1 MRIPES
7 KRGKLIAIA
16 VLIGAAAVAFF
27 LYRRYFPEF
36 DLQQLLDDFAN
47 LLGDWTYLIV
57 GLLAFL
63 ETGAFVG
70 LLVPGETAMTLGGAV
85 AGLGVI
91 NLYLLIA
98 IAWSMAFFGD
108 SFSFMLGRKL
118 GRDFVINHG
127 PRVRVTRERF
137 EQVEDYFERHGGKT
151 VLIGRF
157 VGVVRALAPFVAGT
171 SGMSYRAFAPY
182 SILGAGLQVT
192 SNIIL
197 GYVFARSIDSAAEYS
212 GLAALVL
219 GSLIVVT
226 VIAVVSFRFF
236 RVAENRA
243 KTVRWMGSNRLTRPL
258 VELGRRLKP
267 QYQFLLDRLTP
278 GGKFGLEFTTLA
290 AILAVSSFVFIAFAR
305 IFAADPG
312 PTPGDLEA
320 FDIVDLI
327 RSGWLTE
334 LSKVVTWL
342 GSSAFLGPL
351 AALTAVFLAVNRRW
365 ADFWILVLSALVI
378 VFGVDFFKEEI
389 GRPRPEGGL
398 VAVDSLS
405 YPSGHAAYSVFYTW
419 LAVTIAVRIRP
430 AMTRSTA
437 LVLCGLGLTVVVGL
451 SRVYLGVHYLSD
463 VTGGWAFGAF
473 FFALFGAVAL
483 IATQLSKN

>member
-1 MRIPES
+1 LRLPDS
-7 KRGKLIAIA
+7 RRGKLIAL
-16 VLIGAAAVAFF
+16 VSLVAAAVVVFL
-27 LYRRYFPEF
+27 LYRRFFPEF

-47 LLGDWTYLIV
+47 LLGNWTYLIV

-91 NLYLLIA
+91 NIYLLIA
-98 IAWSMAFFGD
+98 IAWSMAFLGD
-108 SFSFMLGRKL
+108 SFSFMLGRRL
-118 GRDFVINHG
+118 GRNFVLDHG
-127 PRVRVTRERF
+127 SKVRVTKERF
-137 EQVEDYFERHGGKT
+137 EQVEEYFEKHGGKT
-151 VLIGRF
+151 VLVGRF
-157 VGVVRALAPFVAGT
+157 VGIVRALAPFVAGT
-171 SGMSYRAFAPY
+171 SGMSYRGFAPY

-226 VIAVVSFRFF
+226 VTVVVVFRFL
-236 RVAENRA
+236 RVAENRSKA
-243 KTVRWMGSNRLTRPL
+243 VRWMESHRLTRPL
-258 VELGRRLKP
+258 TDLARRLRP
-267 QYQFLLDRLTP
+267 QYRFLLDRLTP

-305 IFAADPG
+305 IFSSDPG

-320 FDIVDLI
+320 FDFVGLI
-327 RSGWLTE
+327 RTDWLTGF
-334 LSKVVTWL
+334 SKAFTWL
-342 GSSAFLGPL
+342 GSSTFLGPVAAITATVL
-351 AALTAVFLAVNRRW
+351 AINRRW
-365 ADFWILVLSALVI
+365 ADFWVLLLSAVMI
-378 VFGVDFFKEEI
+378 VVGVDFFKDEI

-398 VAVDSLS
+398 VAVDSFS

-437 LVLCGLGLTVVVGL
+437 LVLFGLSLTILVGL

-463 VTGGWAFGAF
+463 VTGGWAFSAF
-473 FFALFGAVAL
+473 FFAFFAAVAL
-483 IATQLSKN
+483 IVTQLSKN

>member
-1 MRIPES
+1 MRLPES
-7 KRGKLIAIA
+7 RRGKLIALIA
-16 VLIGAAAVAFF
+16 LAAAAAAVFL
-27 LYRRYFPEF
+27 LYRRFFPEF

-57 GLLAFL
+57 GTLAFL
-63 ETGAFVG
+63 ETGAFIG

-98 IAWSMAFFGD
+98 IAWSMAFLGD

-118 GRDFVINHG
+118 GRNFVLDHG

-137 EQVEDYFERHGGKT
+137 EQVEDYFARHGGKT

-171 SGMSYRAFAPY
+171 SGMSYRGFAPY
-182 SILGAGLQVT
+182 SILGSGLQVT

-212 GLAALVL
+212 GMVALVL

-226 VIAVVSFRFF
+226 VAAVVGFRFF
-236 RVAENRA
+236 RVAGNRQ
-243 KTVRWMGSNRLTRPL
+243 KTIHWMDSHRLVRPL
-258 VELGRRLKP
+258 VNLGRRLRP
-267 QYQFLLDRLTP
+267 QLQFLVDRLTP

-305 IFAADPG
+305 IFSADPG

-320 FDIVDLI
+320 FDIVGVI
-327 RSGWLTE
+327 RTEWLTE
-334 LSKVVTWL
+334 FSKVFTWL
-342 GSSAFLGPL
+342 GSSAIVGPL
-351 AALTAVFLAVNRRW
+351 AALTAIVLALNRRW
-365 ADFWILVLSALVI
+365 SDFWVLVLSCVTIVI
-378 VFGVDFFKEEI
+378 GVDFFKEDI
-389 GRPRPEGGL
+389 GRPRPDGGL
-398 VAVDSLS
+398 VVTDTLS
-405 YPSGHAAYSVFYTW
+405 YPSGHAANSVFYTW
-419 LAVTIAVRIRP
+419 LAVTVAVRIRP
-430 AMTRSTA
+430 TMTRST
-437 LVLCGLGLTVVVGL
+437 GLILAGLTLTGLVGL
-451 SRVYLGVHYLSD
+451 SRVYLEVHYLSD
-463 VTGGWAFGAF
+463 VTGGWAFAAF
-473 FFALFGAVAL
+473 FFAFFAAVAL
-483 IATQLSKN
+483 VVTQLRKN

>member
-1 MRIPES
+1 LRLPES
-7 KRGKLIAIA
+7 HRGKLVALA
-16 VLIGAAAVAFF
+16 VLAAAAVVAFL
-27 LYRRYFPEF
+27 LYRRFFPEF

-70 LLVPGETAMTLGGAV
+70 LLVPGETAMILGGAV

-98 IAWSMAFFGD
+98 IAWSMAFLGD
-108 SFSFMLGRKL
+108 SFSFMLGRRL
-118 GRDFVINHG
+118 GRGFVLRHG

-137 EQVEDYFERHGGKT
+137 EQVEDYFDRHGGKT

-157 VGVVRALAPFVAGT
+157 VGLVRALAPFVAGT
-171 SGMSYRAFAPY
+171 SGMSYRGFAPY
-182 SILGAGLQVT
+182 SILGSGLQVS

-197 GYVFARSIDSAAEYS
+197 GYVFARSIESAAEYS
-212 GLAALVL
+212 GLVALVL
-219 GSLIVVT
+219 GSLIAVT
-226 VIAVVSFRFF
+226 VSVVVCFRFF
-236 RVAENRA
+236 RVAENRS
-243 KTVRWMGSNRLTRPL
+243 KTVRWMEAHGPTRPL
-258 VELGRRLKP
+258 VDFGRRLRP
-267 QYQFLLDRLTP
+267 QFRFLVDRLTP
-278 GGKFGLEFTTLA
+278 GGRFGLEFTTLM

-305 IFAADPG
+305 VFSSDPG

-320 FDIVDLI
+320 FDVAGAI
-327 RSGWLTE
+327 RSDWLTSF
-334 LSKVVTWL
+334 SKAFTWL
-342 GSSAFLGPL
+342 GSSAFLGPVAAVTAIVL
-351 AALTAVFLAVNRRW
+351 AFNRRW
-365 ADFWILVLSALVI
+365 ADFWTLVLAATAIVI
-378 VFGVDFFKEEI
+378 GVDFFKDEVA
-389 GRPRPEGGL
+389 RPRPEGGL
-398 VAVDSLS
+398 VEVDSLS

-437 LVLCGLGLTVVVGL
+437 LVLSGLALTALVGL

-463 VTGGWAFGAF
+463 VTGGWALGAF
-473 FFALFGAVAL
+473 FVAYFAAVAL
-483 IATQLSKN
+483 IVTQLRKN

>member
-1 MRIPES
+1 MRLPES
-7 KRGKLIAIA
+7 RRGRLIALA
-16 VLIGAAAVAFF
+16 ALVVAAVIAFL
-27 LYRRYFPEF
+27 LYRRFFPEF

-57 GLLAFL
+57 GTLAFL

-98 IAWSMAFFGD
+98 IAWTMAFLGD

-118 GRDFVINHG
+118 GRNFVLDHG
-127 PRVRVTRERF
+127 SKVRVTRERF
-137 EQVEDYFERHGGKT
+137 EQVEQYFEKHGGKT

-157 VGVVRALAPFVAGT
+157 VGIVRALAPFVAGT
-171 SGMSYRAFAPY
+171 SGMSYRGFAPY

-212 GLAALVL
+212 GLAALIL

-226 VIAVVSFRFF
+226 VTAVVSFRFF
-236 RVAENRA
+236 RVAENRS
-243 KTVRWMGSNRLTRPL
+243 KTVRWMESHRLTRPL
-258 VELGRRLKP
+258 VELSRRLKP
-267 QYQFLLDRLTP
+267 QFRFLVDRLTP
-278 GGKFGLEFTTLA
+278 GGRFGLEFTTLA

-305 IFAADPG
+305 IFSSDPG

-320 FDIVDLI
+320 FDIVGVIQTD
-327 RSGWLTE
+327 WLT
-334 LSKVVTWL
+334 SFTKVFTWL
-342 GSSAFLGPL
+342 GSSAFLGPV
-351 AALTAVFLAVNRRW
+351 AAVTAVILALNRRW
-365 ADFWILVLSALVI
+365 ADFWILVLSFVTI
-378 VFGVDFFKEEI
+378 VVGVDFFKDDI
-389 GRPRPEGGL
+389 ARPRPEGGL

-405 YPSGHAAYSVFYTW
+405 YPSGHAANSVFYTW

-437 LVLCGLGLTVVVGL
+437 LVVTGLCVTGLVGL
-451 SRVYLGVHYLSD
+451 SRVYLEVHYLSD
-463 VTGGWAFGAF
+463 VTGGWAFAAF
-473 FFALFGAVAL
+473 FYAFFAAVAL
-483 IATQLSKN
+483 ISTQLRKN